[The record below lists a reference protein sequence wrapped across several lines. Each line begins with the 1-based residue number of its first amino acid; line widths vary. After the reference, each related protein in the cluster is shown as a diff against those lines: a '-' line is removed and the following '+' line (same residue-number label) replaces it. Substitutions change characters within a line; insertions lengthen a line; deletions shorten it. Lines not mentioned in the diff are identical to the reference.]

1 MNCVDAVAY
10 YRITRYSFEC
20 TRETTRKAGHMNDI
34 DTRVQN
40 RQTMDKGTLLNERT
54 AEIAIVQ
61 YDNLPH
67 PTWTEWR
74 DIA

>member
-1 MNCVDAVAY
+1 
-10 YRITRYSFEC
+10 
-20 TRETTRKAGHMNDI
+20 MNDI